1 MLTVIKEHI
10 NRISSKLQ
18 LLVKDYQL
26 LKKDNQRQTALIKE
40 LEAEKLAYKEEMAT
54 LRQQVSILKS
64 ASGKM
69 NEADKKHFEKQINQ
83 YIRELDKCIS
93 YLSN

>member
-1 MLTVIKEHI
+1 MTVIKEHI

-40 LEAEKLAYKEEMAT
+40 LEAEKLAYKDELAT

-64 ASGKM
+64 ATGQLA
-69 NEADKKHFEKQINQ
+69 EADKKNFEKQINQ